1 MATADGNR
9 IATAS
14 VAARPWPADPVPAIV
29 RAPMDDPL
37 PWLRRASLIE
47 AVSYLVLLGIAMPLK
62 YVWGEPLA
70 VRVFGMVH
78 GVLFLVLV
86 WLLVKAYF
94 DRGWPVRRLLLV
106 FVASLVPIWPFLLD
120 RHVRQWIAATP
131 AAG

>member
-1 MATADGNR
+1 
-9 IATAS
+9 
-14 VAARPWPADPVPAIV
+14 
-29 RAPMDDPL
+29 MDDPL

>member
-1 MATADGNR
+1 MT
-9 IATAS
+9 
-14 VAARPWPADPVPAIV
+14 
-29 RAPMDDPL
+29 DPL
-37 PWLRRASLIE
+37 PWLRRTSLVE

-86 WLLVKAYF
+86 WLLVKAHF
-94 DRGWPVRRLLLV
+94 DRAWPVRRLLLV

-120 RHVRQWIAATP
+120 RQMRAWIAATP